1 MRGFFL
7 FLIMITIVM
16 LGLAGCPKNDAGTTG
31 GPTAAPAAGDTSG
44 GESATD
50 GGE

>member
-1 MRGFFL
+1 MRGLFL

-16 LGLAGCPKNDAGTTG
+16 LGVAGCPKKDG
-31 GPTAAPAAGDTSG
+31 GDSGVKPATPANNGEAG